1 MDLRVF
7 NAGFETIYKNVGGSA
22 VKATGFL
29 AKNLFLSIFL
39 LLVVGV
45 SAAQAQE
52 KRVVVLG
59 DSLTAGYG
67 LEGGVAFPEELQKS
81 LIADGI
87 DAKVENAGV
96 SGDTSAGGLAR
107 LEWSI
112 AGDKAPDL
120 VIVALGGND
129 MLRGLDVAMTRK
141 NLSGIL
147 SGLKEKKIP
156 ALLVGM
162 KAQSQ
167 YTETFQMQFDQI
179 YPDLAKEYGVTLY
192 PFFLEGV
199 ALDPALNLPDGIHPN
214 EKGLAEMVRRMSP
227 VVKNLL

>member
-1 MDLRVF
+1 M
-7 NAGFETIYKNVGGSA
+7 ISKNVGGSA

-29 AKNLFLSIFL
+29 AKSLFLSMFMM
-39 LLVVGV
+39 LVIGL
-45 SAAQAQE
+45 SAAHAQE

-67 LEGGVAFPEELQKS
+67 LEGGVAFPEELQAA
-81 LIADGI
+81 LIKDGI
-87 DAKVENAGV
+87 DVKVENAGV

-120 VIVALGGND
+120 VLVALGGND
-129 MLRGLDVAMTRK
+129 MLRGLDVSMTRK

-147 SGLKEKKIP
+147 SVLKEKKIP

-167 YTETFQMQFDQI
+167 YTETFQKEFDKI

-192 PFFLEGV
+192 PFFLDGV
-199 ALDPALNLPDGIHPN
+199 ALDPALNLPDGMHPN
-214 EKGLAEMVRRMSP
+214 EKGIAEMVRRMSP
-227 VVKNLL
+227 VIKKLL